1 MGKTDTMQKRVYQ
14 IVTEEFDSIAELPGT
29 DQQLIAAAREA
40 SEKAYAP
47 YSNFNVGAAV
57 LLANGE
63 IIKGN
68 NQENADFTDGLC
80 AERVALF
87 FAHATYP
94 DVAVKA
100 MAVTAKNGGNLITGP
115 TQPCGS
121 CRQVLVET
129 ESRFKQTIRLILDGA
144 EKIMVLDGADSLLP
158 FAFKPDSLG

>member
-1 MGKTDTMQKRVYQ
+1 MHKRVYQ
-14 IVTEEFDSIAELPGT
+14 IFADEYENLSDLPEA
-29 DQQLIAAAREA
+29 DQKLILIARES
-40 SEKAYAP
+40 SENAYAP
-47 YSNFNVGAAV
+47 YSNFSVGAAV

-94 DVAVKA
+94 NVAVEA
-100 MAVTAKNGGNLITGP
+100 LAVTAKNVNGLIAGP
-115 TQPCGS
+115 AQPCGS

-129 ESRFKQTIRLILDGA
+129 ESRFKQQIRLILDGT
-144 EKIMVLDGADSLLP
+144 EKILVLNGADNLLP